1 MMVHFFVR
9 QVAILIIYYILP
21 ACGLLLVGWAVWCY
35 NQLVRDRREIDE
47 AWSNIDVQLKR
58 RSDLIPNL
66 VEIVE
71 AYTEHESSLL
81 EDVTEKRSRSK
92 DASGTHER
100 AREESAL
107 SDGISNLMARVE
119 DYPELQADEQFRNL
133 HDTLVDVENN
143 LQYAR
148 RYYNGTVRDFNVRCE
163 QFPSLIIARMLGFS
177 PEAYFEITLATERE
191 APDVELEE

>member
-1 MMVHFFVR
+1 
-9 QVAILIIYYILP
+9 VAILIIYYILP
-21 ACGLLLVGWAVWCY
+21 AGVLLLVGWAVWCY